1 MFLLPVIYIASFLYG
16 IYLLLQK
23 DIRGFPVF
31 VVGGLPIYI
40 QALSVTH
47 LYGFA
52 SIIPLL
58 QGCKEIIALGALIMV
73 VLTLQ
78 RKPRWHAVDQ
88 WMLVFLGATLLYL
101 ILPIGPYSF
110 MSRLLAFKSL
120 SMFPLIYFVGRL
132 CRAAD
137 INLNHLFSWICIVT
151 LSAAV
156 VLIFVEW
163 IPYEHLPAK
172 TGFMD
177 FHIQFFNA
185 EQSGNYGLFWTFETE
200 TGLKRFGSFFSSP
213 LELAASTVLTLSV
226 LLALAGDRFM
236 HFRFTG
242 FFTAALIATLACILL
257 AVSRAS
263 LINYFILFYC
273 FAHLTRQ
280 KKLIRFFHWGFLAVA
295 LLLIFVVKGDLLVFV
310 IDTLRFQ
317 NASSI
322 GHLLEW
328 MNGLQA
334 MAAHPLGMGLGA
346 SGRVAMETND
356 HVGGE
361 NQLIIIGVQAGI
373 PVLLVYVYI
382 YFLLLQ
388 TGYRHLKRS
397 LGKKRRLIMAVLF
410 LKIGMLIPLLTSY
423 IDSFNYITYTVN
435 FLSGLMINVIMYREE
450 NQEELPEDQPAIL
463 SAE

>member
-1 MFLLPVIYIASFLYG
+1 MFLFPVIYIASFIYG
-16 IYLLLQK
+16 AYLLLRK

-58 QGCKEIIALGALIMV
+58 QGCKEIIAIGSLSMV
-73 VLTLQ
+73 VFTLE
-78 RKPRWHAVDQ
+78 RRPKWHPVDQ
-88 WMLVFLGATLLYL
+88 WMLVFLGITFLYL
-101 ILPIGPYSF
+101 LLPIGPYSF
-110 MSRLLAFKSL
+110 MSRLLAFKAL
-120 SMFPLIYFVGRL
+120 SMFPLIYFAGRF
-132 CRAAD
+132 CKAAD

-151 LSAAV
+151 ITAAV
-156 VLIFVEW
+156 VLIFLEW
-163 IPYEHLPAK
+163 IPYEHLHTK

-177 FHIQFFNA
+177 FHVRFFNA

-200 TGLKRFGSFFSSP
+200 TGFKRFGSIFSSP

-242 FFTAALIATLACILL
+242 LYTASLLATLTCILL

-263 LINYFILFYC
+263 MINYFILFYC

-280 KKLIRFFHWGFLAVA
+280 KKLVHFFHLAFIAVV
-295 LLLIFVVKGDLLVFV
+295 LLLIFVVKGDILSFV
-310 IDTLRFQ
+310 VDTLRFQ

-322 GHLLEW
+322 GHVLEW

-334 MAAHPLGMGLGA
+334 MAAHPLGMGLGS

-356 HVGGE
+356 NIGGE
-361 NQLIIIGVQAGI
+361 NQLIIIGVQTGI
-373 PVLLVYVYI
+373 PVLLVYVFI

-388 TGYRHLKRS
+388 TGFRNLGKAR
-397 LGKKRRLIMAVLF
+397 GKKRRLIMAVIF

-423 IDSFNYITYTVN
+423 IDSFNYITYTIN

-450 NQEELPEDQPAIL
+450 NEQEIPND
-463 SAE
+463 AEVVSIK